1 MTKTFICKTQ
11 EVPENGM
18 RGFDLNGKRI
28 LILRSNNQV
37 FASDGICPHQEV
49 LLEEG
54 LFDGKVLTCH
64 SHLWQ
69 WNVCNGDAIGLA
81 ETPLDTY
88 QVSVV
93 DDSVYIEQRSIL
105 ELCAIFSGLA
115 LDLLARIESAG
126 QYVNFSAG
134 EAIYDEGVLAKDIY
148 ILDTGRVE
156 FIVDRG
162 DRIIYSG
169 YVHNRG
175 EMFGWATLMESNA
188 TRLAKATCTEAA
200 RVLKIPGESLQ
211 QLFDEVPTAGLL
223 VTRRLWIEA
232 VRQLAGAKHGNQ

>member
-1 MTKTFICKTQ
+1 
-11 EVPENGM
+11 M

-28 LILRSNNQV
+28 LILRSDDKV
-37 FASDGICPHQEV
+37 FACDGICPHQEV
-49 LLEEG
+49 PLEEG
-54 LFDGKVLTCH
+54 LFDGQVLTCH

-81 ETPLDTY
+81 EMPLDRY

-93 DDSVYIEQRSIL
+93 DDAVYIEHCSIL
-105 ELCAIFSGLA
+105 ELCAMFSGLA
-115 LDLLARIESAG
+115 PDLLARIESAG

-134 EAIYDEGVLAKDIY
+134 EAIYDEGALAKDIY

-162 DRIIYSG
+162 DRTLYSG

-175 EMFGWATLMESNA
+175 EMFGWATLMEPNA
-188 TRLAKATCTEAA
+188 TRLARAKCTETA
-200 RVLKIPGESLQ
+200 RILKIQGELLQ

-223 VTRRLWIEA
+223 VTRRLWAEA
-232 VRQLAGAKHGNQ
+232 VRQLAGDKHGK